1 MSHVPENPDAG
12 LVAVKCAIEMKLGWQ
27 GWRRTLQW
35 FAPKLIINAS
45 LSIEVREWDSCQ
57 EFPVR
62 HTRNSSSSAAA
73 LSSSLEYELSCL
85 QIDKFVDDGFNSS
98 SHIVPSFRSV
108 MFLIASRRR
117 CRYPWPGLASF
128 SSSDDNFKDGNRVL
142 ITRLLLLTTTTFTGS
157 ELDGEGAIIYS
168 RKFLFQSAKY
178 ENKKSRGGPFYSDGI
193 LNKRKPSTW
202 CMIYGHRRPHQRAQS
217 IVWLLIEYLEWGK
230 GSSVGGTRSRV
241 HLILQIVFFSML
253 VRKFVKERRRS
264 CSYTVSNHGGEE
276 DKWAY
281 LCWGRSGRKIE
292 FIHDK

>member
-108 MFLIASRRR
+108 MFLIASHRVAVVAIL
-117 CRYPWPGLASF
+117 GLALLPSLLLMTISKTATECWLLA
-128 SSSDDNFKDGNRVL
+128 SSSWQRQH
-142 ITRLLLLTTTTFTGS
+142 
-157 ELDGEGAIIYS
+157 S
-168 RKFLFQSAKY
+168 R
-178 ENKKSRGGPFYSDGI
+178 EVN
-193 LNKRKPSTW
+193 W
-202 CMIYGHRRPHQRAQS
+202 
-217 IVWLLIEYLEWGK
+217 
-230 GSSVGGTRSRV
+230 
-241 HLILQIVFFSML
+241 
-253 VRKFVKERRRS
+253 RRS
-264 CSYTVSNHGGEE
+264 HYLLPESFYFKARNMRTRKAAE
-276 DKWAY
+276 DPFTATA
-281 LCWGRSGRKIE
+281 S
-292 FIHDK
+292 